1 MLQPRAKKWGWQ
13 AAISGAAF
21 AYLIFD
27 MATTTEAQSSLL
39 VWMNGFF
46 LVGTFLG
53 CVGALWMLIRASRR
67 GNEIPARRLLDCN
80 LRAPVVSFRRFQ
92 TIVGVRKCPLKS
104 SR

>member
-53 CVGALWMLIRASRR
+53 CVGALWMLIKGEPPR
-67 GNEIPARRLLDCN
+67 E
-80 LRAPVVSFRRFQ
+80 
-92 TIVGVRKCPLKS
+92 
-104 SR
+104 